1 MKPVTTL
8 LSITRALLARTLL
21 TGALSVGGCLLLGS
35 CSQGEDALPG
45 GAPGNN
51 AQLPIS
57 VEASLADVAVTRTA
71 GYTPVPSGGAIG
83 VFRTAP
89 VTADSPAQRDVKY
102 TFDGTKWSPES
113 EAKQIVVGGQD
124 ATLCAYYPQGKVSF
138 TANTTQTALTVK
150 DYTANDDL
158 CYAHK
163 PVQAQVNNAN
173 RAVSFLMEHAYA
185 RLQFSITRSSTAPY
199 PNACKIT
206 SIRMEPATA
215 GSEFYTARTI
225 NVGLPASNGA
235 QLTGS
240 KAANWTLNTA
250 ALAMGATGI
259 SAGATDTSI
268 DKLFPPQAFSTNVGT
283 KLTLTIDGKDQTVTL
298 PYAKLTGLKAGVIS
312 RIALEIQGTEL
323 VVESVQI
330 KQWSNVS
337 SGTHDSTL
345 D

>member
-1 MKPVTTL
+1 MKPITTL
-8 LSITRALLARTLL
+8 LSITRL
-21 TGALSVGGCLLLGS
+21 LSVGSCLLLGS
-35 CSQGEDALPG
+35 CSQGEDALTS
-45 GAPGNN
+45 GASGN
-51 AQLPIS
+51 ALLPIS
-57 VEASLADVAVTRTA
+57 VEASLADVVTTRTA

-102 TFDGTKWSPES
+102 TYNGTKWNPES
-113 EAKQIVVGGQD
+113 EANQIVVGAEN

-138 TANTTQTALTVK
+138 TTNTTQTALTVK
-150 DYTANDDL
+150 DYTAANDL
-158 CYAHK
+158 CYADK
-163 PVQAQVNNAN
+163 PVQAAVNNAN
-173 RAVSFLMEHAYA
+173 RAVSFLMEHAYS
-185 RLQFSITRSSTAPY
+185 RLQIHITRSSTADY

-206 SIRMEPATA
+206 SIQMEPATA

-225 NVGLPASNGA
+225 DVGKPDSDAS

-240 KAANWTLNTA
+240 KAASWTLSTA
-250 ALAMGATGI
+250 ALAMGTAGI
-259 SAGATDTSI
+259 SKGATDTSI

-283 KLTLTIDGKDQTVTL
+283 KLTLTIDGKSQTVTV
-298 PYAKLTGLKAGVIS
+298 PYAKLTGLKAGEIS
-312 RIALEIQGTEL
+312 RIMLEIQGTEL

-330 KQWSNVS
+330 KQWTTIN

>member
-1 MKPVTTL
+1 MKPITTL
-8 LSITRALLARTLL
+8 LSITRL
-21 TGALSVGGCLLLGS
+21 LSVGSCLLLGS
-35 CSQGEDALPG
+35 CSQGEDALTS
-45 GAPGNN
+45 GAPGN
-51 AQLPIS
+51 ALLPIS
-57 VEASLADVAVTRTA
+57 VEASLADVVATRTT

-102 TFDGTKWSPES
+102 TYNGTQWSPES
-113 EAKQIVVGGQD
+113 EAKQIVVGAEN

-138 TANTTQTALTVK
+138 TVNTTQTALTVK
-150 DYTANDDL
+150 DYSAANDL
-158 CYAHK
+158 CYADK
-163 PVQAQVNNAN
+163 PVQAAVNNAN
-173 RAVSFLMEHAYA
+173 RAVSFLMEHAYS
-185 RLQFSITRSSTAPY
+185 RLQIHITRSSTADY

-206 SIRMEPATA
+206 SIQMEPATA

-225 NVGLPASNGA
+225 NVGLPATNGS

-240 KAANWTLNTA
+240 KAASWTLNTA

-259 SAGATDTSI
+259 SKGATDTGI

-283 KLTLTIDGKDQTVTL
+283 KLTLTIDGKNRTVTV
-298 PYAKLTGLKAGVIS
+298 PYAKLTGLKAGEIS
-312 RIALEIQGTEL
+312 RIMLEIQGTEL

-330 KQWSNVS
+330 KQWSNVP